1 MTTTTTTKTTT
12 AQQEQQPARRERP
25 AKVSII
31 GAGAV
36 GATIAYAA
44 MQRGVAKSFALYDID
59 RARVEAEVL
68 DLNHGLQFVPMAT
81 LEGSD
86 DLAVCAGS
94 DVVVITA
101 GAKQKPGQTRMELAG
116 ANAAIL
122 RKLVPGLRQ
131 VAPDALLLLV
141 TNPVDVMTYVAQEL
155 SGLPHGRV
163 FGSGTVLDSSRF
175 RFLLAR
181 HYSVAVHNVHALI
194 AGEHGDSELPL
205 WSSAHIANI
214 PLSRWASGGRGPL
227 TEAEKRELFDQVRTA
242 AYRIIQ
248 GKGATNYAIGL
259 STARILEAVLH
270 DEQSVLPVSSRLE
283 GHLGLSGV
291 CLSVPCIVNRTG
303 VAAQLDVPLDE
314 AERAALHR
322 SADTIRQSIRGLGF

>member
-1 MTTTTTTKTTT
+1 M
-12 AQQEQQPARRERP
+12 PERVNKI
-25 AKVSII
+25 AII

-44 MQRGVAKSFALYDID
+44 MIRGVAKQLALYDIN
-59 RARVEAEVL
+59 RAKVDAEVL

-86 DLAVCAGS
+86 DINVCAGA

-116 ANAAIL
+116 ANVEL
-122 RKLVPGLRQ
+122 CRSLVPQLQ
-131 VAPDALLLLV
+131 KVAPDALLLVV
-141 TNPVDVMTYVAQEL
+141 TNPVDVLTYVVQKL
-155 SGLPHGRV
+155 SGLPTRRV

-181 HYSVAVHNVHALI
+181 HLNVAVQNVHAFI

-205 WSSAHIANI
+205 WSSASVGGV
-214 PLSRWASGGRGPL
+214 PLMQWAVPGRARL
-227 TEAEKRELFDQVRTA
+227 SDEDRTRIFDNVRNA
-242 AYRIIQ
+242 AYHIIQ

-259 STARILEAVLH
+259 ATAQILESVLH
-270 DEQSVLPVSSRLE
+270 DEQRVLPVSSRME
-283 GHLGLSGV
+283 GYLGITDV
-291 CLSVPCIVNRTG
+291 CLSVPSIVNRKG
-303 VAAQLDVPLDE
+303 VEAVLEVPLSDS
-314 AERAALHR
+314 EREGLRR
-322 SADTIRQSIRGLGF
+322 SADTIRHAIRTLGF